1 MVLCG
6 VAIIINKNKLLFSTS
21 YPWLLLI
28 CDIICI
34 FALCSIFF
42 FDTKPNT
49 SMCLTYPFIHYISFI
64 GLWGIIMFIFYKSKT
79 IVALPTKSNSTSA
92 QISIRQSFFVQSSNN
107 NNTGT
112 PDNLGKADKLEPQ
125 KQSNQDFSISLL
137 ETQSRIR
144 EEFIHLVLTIIFSI
158 AYVIFIAVWLIL
170 AVVKQQ
176 DGEQKEVNL
185 SNGEIVA
192 VCKVN
197 YLEPVTYI
205 QLFLLLFGITF
216 TNRKWS
222 LGGYHIDLRH
232 FAFGMANWILC
243 GPFITV
249 SV

>member
-1 MVLCG
+1 
-6 VAIIINKNKLLFSTS
+6 
-21 YPWLLLI
+21 
-28 CDIICI
+28 
-34 FALCSIFF
+34 
-42 FDTKPNT
+42 
-49 SMCLTYPFIHYISFI
+49 MCLTYPFIHYISFI